1 MASSVTA
8 ILVAHDEVVL
18 AQRALDAIQKQTV
31 TPEQILVIDSS
42 KVPLEL
48 SHPTIK
54 VDAKSRLGE
63 IVKAGVSNLPATSE
77 HWLWIVHDDSEPA
90 PSALAELLKATE
102 NSENI
107 AQVGPMQLGFDNN
120 RKISQLGLT
129 LSRFGELISP
139 ISGQLDQSQHDLV
152 TDVLAV
158 STSGML
164 VRSDVYETVGGLDN
178 RAPALAEDFD
188 LSMRI
193 RRHGFR
199 VVVAPRAKVAHA
211 GLSLSGK
218 RKGGWL
224 KGGPKTANRRAV
236 INLHLVHDAIPL
248 ALLYWLALPILTVY
262 RVFWRLAQKR
272 PSYIGAELRAGF
284 WGIFTLPKRLAS
296 RANTGKLPTS
306 GLKPLRA
313 SWQVVSAH
321 KRSDLEA
328 EESANSLAAFE
339 RGDHETVAQERLKN
353 FSQAAGWIF
362 VTLFLALSW
371 KLFPLATALQGGSA
385 LPLAQDWFSVF
396 ARAGASFQPIGT
408 GFFGPSDPFNWVLLA
423 LASLTFWAPSLSL
436 VLLLW
441 LAKAL
446 AFITAWKALSLI
458 TPKAWQ
464 RNLGAACYA
473 LLPAF
478 GDAVAAGEYPAVVST
493 ILVPW
498 LVYAVARAAGL
509 GRSGSARSDSRT
521 WSWVGLAGLLLAILG
536 ASTPVLAI
544 LALVGLALVA
554 FTKIR
559 RFGYLFWIPLPLAV
573 IYLPLFSYVFFTLG
587 TPLALLAEPTL
598 GVTGKSS
605 ALDSVLNI
613 SDWMHWSLAVFLL
626 FALSALL
633 VKRWVVSLSIA
644 AFGSLTFATLIFTQ
658 SLSFPADFLSA
669 RTGLVSVDSSG
680 HALAALI
687 GLVVLALAVH
697 FLAALNRK
705 VVLALT
711 ATLAALSLLPLGFQA
726 FVTSPKV
733 IGVDGAVVP
742 LLLQKQY
749 EQGTQ
754 LRLLVINQ
762 NQDELRAEIT
772 ELSGAHLEDS
782 NIAYR
787 FSGASTSTSEEN
799 QKLAQVVGDL
809 ASGNGAADVKTL
821 KASSIGYILV
831 PNSPENANVVSALES
846 STVLEGA
853 GLTPY
858 GDLWRVLGTSEE
870 DAPSLD
876 QSPWSITK
884 VMQLM
889 ALLGFVLL
897 AIPSRPRVK
906 RAKDTTIFIDQ
917 SESELDV

>member
-1 MASSVTA
+1 VASSVTA
-8 ILVAHDEVVL
+8 ILVVHDEAVL
-18 AQRALDAIQKQTV
+18 AQRALAAIKNQTAA
-31 TPEQILVIDSS
+31 PNQILVVDSS
-42 KVPLEL
+42 KAPVEL
-48 SHPTIK
+48 SHPTIR
-54 VDAKSRLGE
+54 VGAKSRLGE
-63 IVKAGVSNLPATSE
+63 IVNTALATTPASGE
-77 HWLWIVHDDSEPA
+77 HWLWIVHDDSEPK
-90 PSALAELLKATE
+90 PNALAELLKATE

-107 AQVGPMQLGFDNN
+107 AQVGPMQLGFENN

-139 ISGQLDQSQHDLV
+139 ISGQLDQSQHDQV
-152 TDVLAV
+152 TDVFAV

-164 VRSDVYETVGGLDN
+164 VRSDVYDAVGGLDSK
-178 RAPALAEDFD
+178 APALAEDFD

-199 VVVAPRAKVAHA
+199 VVAAPRAKVVHA

-218 RKGGWL
+218 RQGGWL
-224 KGGPKTANRRAV
+224 KGSPKTANRRAV
-236 INLHLVHDAIPL
+236 INLHLVHDALPL
-248 ALLYWLALPILTVY
+248 ALLYWLTLPLLTVY

-272 PSYIGAELRAGF
+272 PGYLGAELRAGF

-296 RANTGKLPTS
+296 RANAGSLPTRS
-306 GLKPLRA
+306 LKPLRA
-313 SWQVVSAH
+313 SWQVASAH

-339 RGDHETVAQERLKN
+339 RGDHETAVEERVKN
-353 FSQAAGWIF
+353 FNQAAGWIF
-362 VTLFLALSW
+362 VALLLALSW
-371 KLFPLATALQGGSA
+371 KQFPLAQALQGGSA
-385 LPLAQDWFSVF
+385 LPMAQEWFSVF

-423 LASLTFWAPSLSL
+423 LASVTFWWPNLSL
-436 VLLLW
+436 VVLLW
-441 LAKAL
+441 VAKSL

-473 LLPAF
+473 LLPAL
-478 GDAVAAGEYPAVVST
+478 GDSVGSGEYPAVIAAIVT
-493 ILVPW
+493 PW
-498 LVYAVARAAGL
+498 LVYSVARAAGL

-521 WSWVGLAGLLLAILG
+521 WSWVGLSGLLLAILG
-536 ASTPVLAI
+536 ATSPALAI
-544 LALVGLALVA
+544 LALLGLALVA

-573 IYLPLFSYVFFTLG
+573 IYLPLFTFVVFNLG
-587 TPLALLAEPTL
+587 QPLALLAEPTL
-598 GVTGKSS
+598 GVTSTTS
-605 ALDSVLNI
+605 ALE
-613 SDWMHWSLAVFLL
+613 SLVSLSNWTNWTLALFVV
-626 FALSALL
+626 FALAALL

-644 AFGSLTFATLIFTQ
+644 IFANLAFAALLFTQ
-658 SLSFPADFLSA
+658 SLSFPADLLSA
-669 RTGLVSVDSSG
+669 RAGSVNVVGSG
-680 HALAALI
+680 HALAAAI
-687 GLVVLALAVH
+687 GLVVISLAVH

-705 VVLALT
+705 TALAISGS
-711 ATLAALSLLPLGFQA
+711 LAAVALLPLGFQA
-726 FVTSPKV
+726 ATATPATSPS
-733 IGVDGAVVP
+733 DGAVVP
-742 LLLQKQY
+742 LLLQKQF

-754 LRLLVINQ
+754 LRLLVIDQ
-762 NQDELRAEIT
+762 NQDEIRAEIT

-787 FSGASTSTSEEN
+787 FSGLKTSLSEEN

-809 ASGNGAADVKTL
+809 ASGNGAADGDAL
-821 KASSIGYILV
+821 KSSAIGYVLV
-831 PNSPENANVVSALES
+831 PNASDNANLVSALES
-846 STVLEGA
+846 STLLEGA

-858 GDLWRVLGTSEE
+858 GDLWRVLGTSAA
-870 DAPSLD
+870 DSPATD

-884 VMQLM
+884 IMQLM

-897 AIPSRPRVK
+897 AIPSRPRAV
-906 RAKDTTIFIDQ
+906 RAKDTSIFIDQ